1 MAPRIGQ
8 KMIEITLPDKSKRYF
23 DEPPSIF
30 ELAQD
35 IGPGLAKATLA
46 GVINGEEYDACDLI
60 EKNSEVSIL
69 TNKDQQGIDII
80 RHSCAHLF
88 GHAIKQIFPK
98 TKMAIGPIIEDGFYY
113 DIDLDHKLTQ
123 QDLAMIEKRMK
134 ELARTS
140 YLVEKKVVPHK
151 EAVKVFK
158 SSKEDYKLE
167 ILKDIDNSEKVALP
181 ASLILKY
188 LQKILRPL
196 VLFVN
201 FFSNFFMRLLGT
213 KETTINE
220 DLSPEELKSVLEN
233 SGDLIPKKYQDML
246 ISVLELDKVSVD
258 EVMTQR
264 SVVIGID
271 INQPIENILS
281 NLQNN
286 QKDFL
291 PVYNESLDDLRG
303 VIDLYGITSFLSNED
318 KSIESLIESL
328 DEAYFI
334 PENTPLSTQLFNFQK
349 NKKTVAVII
358 DEYGSVKGLV
368 TIKDVLEEIVGELA
382 TDIDRETVEIME
394 QKDGSYLIDA
404 SIPLRELNKK
414 LNWQLPINGA
424 KTLNGLIIDQVE
436 TIPENNIKIEIDNYA
451 IETVLI
457 RNNMIKIAR
466 VLQVEQEDEEL
477 SDD

>member
-1 MAPRIGQ
+1 MMSLNRYRLKHLVKENDKGAIRADKLLKRPDRLLGVILIGNNFVN
-8 KMIEITLPDKSKRYF
+8 ILAASLTTVLCINLFGDSGVVIGSIVLTLIILVFAEIT
-23 DEPPSIF
+23 
-30 ELAQD
+30 
-35 IGPGLAKATLA
+35 
-46 GVINGEEYDACDLI
+46 
-60 EKNSEVSIL
+60 
-69 TNKDQQGIDII
+69 
-80 RHSCAHLF
+80 
-88 GHAIKQIFPK
+88 PK
-98 TKMAIGPIIEDGFYY
+98 TFAA
-113 DIDLDHKLTQ
+113 L
-123 QDLAMIEKRMK
+123 
-134 ELARTS
+134 
-140 YLVEKKVVPHK
+140 
-151 EAVKVFK
+151 
-158 SSKEDYKLE
+158 
-167 ILKDIDNSEKVALP
+167 NSEKVALP

-264 SVVIGID
+264 SEVIGID

-303 VIDLYGITSFLSNED
+303 VIDLYGITAFLSNED

-382 TDIDRETVEIME
+382 TDIDKETVEIME

-404 SIPLRELNKK
+404 SVPLRELNKK
-414 LNWQLPINGA
+414 LNWQLPINVA

-436 TIPENNIKIEIDNYA
+436 TIPENNIKIEIDNYV

-466 VLQVEQEDEEL
+466 VLQIKQEDEEL

>member
-1 MAPRIGQ
+1 MTDVNPWMLFSSIVFLLFLSAFFSGVETAMMSLNRYRLKYLVKENDKGAIRADKLLKRPDRLLGVILIGNNFVN
-8 KMIEITLPDKSKRYF
+8 ILAASLTTVLCLNLFGDSGVVIGSIVLTLIILIFAEIT
-23 DEPPSIF
+23 
-30 ELAQD
+30 
-35 IGPGLAKATLA
+35 
-46 GVINGEEYDACDLI
+46 
-60 EKNSEVSIL
+60 
-69 TNKDQQGIDII
+69 
-80 RHSCAHLF
+80 
-88 GHAIKQIFPK
+88 PK
-98 TKMAIGPIIEDGFYY
+98 TFAA
-113 DIDLDHKLTQ
+113 L
-123 QDLAMIEKRMK
+123 
-134 ELARTS
+134 
-140 YLVEKKVVPHK
+140 
-151 EAVKVFK
+151 
-158 SSKEDYKLE
+158 
-167 ILKDIDNSEKVALP
+167 NSEKVALP

-213 KETTINE
+213 KNTSINE

-264 SVVIGID
+264 SEVIGID

-281 NLQNN
+281 TLQNN

-291 PVYNESLDDLRG
+291 PIYNESLDDLRG
-303 VIDLYGITSFLSNED
+303 VIDLYGITSFLSNEN
-318 KSIESLIESL
+318 KSIESLIDSL

-382 TDIDRETVEIME
+382 TDIDRESVEIME

-466 VLQVEQEDEEL
+466 VLQIKQEDEEL

>member
-1 MAPRIGQ
+1 MMSLNRYRLKYLVKENDKGAIRADKLLKRPDRLLGVILIGNNFVN
-8 KMIEITLPDKSKRYF
+8 ILAASLTTVLCLNLFGDSGVVIGSIVLTLIILVFAEIT
-23 DEPPSIF
+23 
-30 ELAQD
+30 
-35 IGPGLAKATLA
+35 
-46 GVINGEEYDACDLI
+46 
-60 EKNSEVSIL
+60 
-69 TNKDQQGIDII
+69 
-80 RHSCAHLF
+80 
-88 GHAIKQIFPK
+88 PK
-98 TKMAIGPIIEDGFYY
+98 TFAA
-113 DIDLDHKLTQ
+113 L
-123 QDLAMIEKRMK
+123 
-134 ELARTS
+134 
-140 YLVEKKVVPHK
+140 
-151 EAVKVFK
+151 
-158 SSKEDYKLE
+158 
-167 ILKDIDNSEKVALP
+167 NSEKVALP

-264 SVVIGID
+264 SEVIGID

-394 QKDGSYLIDA
+394 QNDGSYLIDA

-436 TIPENNIKIEIDNYA
+436 TIPEDNIKIEIENYA

-466 VLQVEQEDEEL
+466 VLQIEQEDEEL
-477 SDD
+477 SED

>member
-1 MAPRIGQ
+1 MMSLNRYRLKHLVKENDKGAIRADKLLKRPDRLLGVILIGNNFVN
-8 KMIEITLPDKSKRYF
+8 ILAASLTTVLCLNLFGDSGVVIGSIVLTLIILVFAEIT
-23 DEPPSIF
+23 
-30 ELAQD
+30 
-35 IGPGLAKATLA
+35 
-46 GVINGEEYDACDLI
+46 
-60 EKNSEVSIL
+60 
-69 TNKDQQGIDII
+69 
-80 RHSCAHLF
+80 
-88 GHAIKQIFPK
+88 PK
-98 TKMAIGPIIEDGFYY
+98 TFAA
-113 DIDLDHKLTQ
+113 L
-123 QDLAMIEKRMK
+123 
-134 ELARTS
+134 
-140 YLVEKKVVPHK
+140 
-151 EAVKVFK
+151 
-158 SSKEDYKLE
+158 
-167 ILKDIDNSEKVALP
+167 NSEKVALP

-213 KETTINE
+213 KETSINE

-264 SVVIGID
+264 SEVIGID
-271 INQPIENILS
+271 INQPIENILV

-303 VIDLYGITSFLSNED
+303 VIDLYGVTSFLSNED

-382 TDIDRETVEIME
+382 TDVDKETVEIME

-404 SIPLRELNKK
+404 SVPLRELNKK

-436 TIPENNIKIEIDNYA
+436 TIPENNIKIEIDNYV

-466 VLQVEQEDEEL
+466 VLQIKQEDEEL

>member
-1 MAPRIGQ
+1 MTDVNPWMLFSSIVFLLFLSAFFSGVETAMMSLNRYRLKYLVKENDKGAIRADKLLKRPDRLLGVILIGNNFVN
-8 KMIEITLPDKSKRYF
+8 ILAASLTTVLCLNLFGDSGVVIGSIVLTLIILVFAEIT
-23 DEPPSIF
+23 
-30 ELAQD
+30 
-35 IGPGLAKATLA
+35 
-46 GVINGEEYDACDLI
+46 
-60 EKNSEVSIL
+60 
-69 TNKDQQGIDII
+69 
-80 RHSCAHLF
+80 
-88 GHAIKQIFPK
+88 PK
-98 TKMAIGPIIEDGFYY
+98 TFAA
-113 DIDLDHKLTQ
+113 L
-123 QDLAMIEKRMK
+123 
-134 ELARTS
+134 
-140 YLVEKKVVPHK
+140 
-151 EAVKVFK
+151 
-158 SSKEDYKLE
+158 
-167 ILKDIDNSEKVALP
+167 NSEKVALP

-201 FFSNFFMRLLGT
+201 FFSNFFMRLLGSKNT
-213 KETTINE
+213 SINE

-264 SVVIGID
+264 SEVIGID

-281 NLQNN
+281 TLQNN

-303 VIDLYGITSFLSNED
+303 VIDLYGITSFLSNEN
-318 KSIESLIESL
+318 KSIESLIDSL

-382 TDIDRETVEIME
+382 TDIDRESVEIME

-466 VLQVEQEDEEL
+466 VLQIKQDDEEL

>member
-1 MAPRIGQ
+1 MMSLNRYRLKHLVKENDKGAIRADKLLKRPDRLLGVILIGNNFVN
-8 KMIEITLPDKSKRYF
+8 ILAASLTTVLCLNLFGDSGVVIGSIVLTLIILVFAEIT
-23 DEPPSIF
+23 
-30 ELAQD
+30 
-35 IGPGLAKATLA
+35 
-46 GVINGEEYDACDLI
+46 
-60 EKNSEVSIL
+60 
-69 TNKDQQGIDII
+69 
-80 RHSCAHLF
+80 
-88 GHAIKQIFPK
+88 PK
-98 TKMAIGPIIEDGFYY
+98 TFAA
-113 DIDLDHKLTQ
+113 L
-123 QDLAMIEKRMK
+123 
-134 ELARTS
+134 
-140 YLVEKKVVPHK
+140 
-151 EAVKVFK
+151 
-158 SSKEDYKLE
+158 
-167 ILKDIDNSEKVALP
+167 NSEKVALP

-264 SVVIGID
+264 SEVIGID

-436 TIPENNIKIEIDNYA
+436 TIPENNIKIEIENYS

-466 VLQVEQEDEEL
+466 VLQIEQEDEEL
-477 SDD
+477 NDD

>member
-1 MAPRIGQ
+1 MMSLNRYRLKHLVKENDKGAIRAEKLLRRPDRLLGVILIGNNFVN
-8 KMIEITLPDKSKRYF
+8 ILAASLTTVLCLNLFGDSGVVIGSIVLTLIILIFAEIT
-23 DEPPSIF
+23 
-30 ELAQD
+30 
-35 IGPGLAKATLA
+35 
-46 GVINGEEYDACDLI
+46 
-60 EKNSEVSIL
+60 
-69 TNKDQQGIDII
+69 
-80 RHSCAHLF
+80 
-88 GHAIKQIFPK
+88 PK
-98 TKMAIGPIIEDGFYY
+98 TFAA
-113 DIDLDHKLTQ
+113 L
-123 QDLAMIEKRMK
+123 
-134 ELARTS
+134 
-140 YLVEKKVVPHK
+140 
-151 EAVKVFK
+151 
-158 SSKEDYKLE
+158 
-167 ILKDIDNSEKVALP
+167 NSEKVALP
-181 ASLILKY
+181 ASFILKY

-201 FFSNFFMRLLGT
+201 FFSNFFMRILGT
-213 KETTINE
+213 KETSINE

-264 SVVIGID
+264 SEVIGID

-281 NLQNN
+281 NLQKN

-291 PVYNESLDDLRG
+291 PVYAESLDELKG
-303 VIDLYGITSFLSNED
+303 IIDLYGITAFLSNED

-328 DEAYFI
+328 DEAYFT

-349 NKKTVAVII
+349 NKKTVAVVI
-358 DEYGSVKGLV
+358 DEYGSVKGIV

-382 TDIDRETVEIME
+382 TDIDKETVEIME

-424 KTLNGLIIDQVE
+424 KTLNGLIIDQIE
-436 TIPENNIKIEIDNYA
+436 TIPENNIKIEIENYLV
-451 IETVLI
+451 ETVLI

-466 VLQVEQEDEEL
+466 VLQLKEEEEEL
-477 SDD
+477 NDE

>member
-1 MAPRIGQ
+1 MMSLNRYRLKHLVKENDKGAIRADKLLKRPDRLLGVILIGNNFVN
-8 KMIEITLPDKSKRYF
+8 ILAASLTTVLCLNLFGDSGVVIGSIVLTLIILVFAEIT
-23 DEPPSIF
+23 
-30 ELAQD
+30 
-35 IGPGLAKATLA
+35 
-46 GVINGEEYDACDLI
+46 
-60 EKNSEVSIL
+60 
-69 TNKDQQGIDII
+69 
-80 RHSCAHLF
+80 
-88 GHAIKQIFPK
+88 PK
-98 TKMAIGPIIEDGFYY
+98 TFAA
-113 DIDLDHKLTQ
+113 L
-123 QDLAMIEKRMK
+123 
-134 ELARTS
+134 
-140 YLVEKKVVPHK
+140 
-151 EAVKVFK
+151 
-158 SSKEDYKLE
+158 
-167 ILKDIDNSEKVALP
+167 NSEKVALP

-264 SVVIGID
+264 SEVIGID
-271 INQPIENILS
+271 INQPIETILS

-334 PENTPLSTQLFNFQK
+334 TENTPLSTQLFNFQK

-466 VLQVEQEDEEL
+466 VLQIEQEDEEL

>member
-1 MAPRIGQ
+1 MMSLNRYRLKHLVKENDKGAIRADKLLKRPDRLLGVILIGNNFVN
-8 KMIEITLPDKSKRYF
+8 ILAASLTTVLCLNLFGDSGVVIGSIVLTLIILVFAEIT
-23 DEPPSIF
+23 
-30 ELAQD
+30 
-35 IGPGLAKATLA
+35 
-46 GVINGEEYDACDLI
+46 
-60 EKNSEVSIL
+60 
-69 TNKDQQGIDII
+69 
-80 RHSCAHLF
+80 
-88 GHAIKQIFPK
+88 PK
-98 TKMAIGPIIEDGFYY
+98 TFAA
-113 DIDLDHKLTQ
+113 L
-123 QDLAMIEKRMK
+123 
-134 ELARTS
+134 
-140 YLVEKKVVPHK
+140 
-151 EAVKVFK
+151 
-158 SSKEDYKLE
+158 
-167 ILKDIDNSEKVALP
+167 NSEKVALP

-213 KETTINE
+213 KETTFNE

-264 SVVIGID
+264 SEVIGID
-271 INQPIENILS
+271 INQPIETILS

-424 KTLNGLIIDQVE
+424 KTLNGLIIDRVE
-436 TIPENNIKIEIDNYA
+436 TIPENNIKIEIENYS

-466 VLQVEQEDEEL
+466 VLQIEQEDEEL

>member
-1 MAPRIGQ
+1 MMSLNRYRLKHLVKENDKGAIRADKLLKRPDRLLGVILIGNNFVN
-8 KMIEITLPDKSKRYF
+8 ILAASLTTVLCLNLFGDSGVVIGSIVLTLIILVFAEIT
-23 DEPPSIF
+23 
-30 ELAQD
+30 
-35 IGPGLAKATLA
+35 
-46 GVINGEEYDACDLI
+46 
-60 EKNSEVSIL
+60 
-69 TNKDQQGIDII
+69 
-80 RHSCAHLF
+80 
-88 GHAIKQIFPK
+88 PK
-98 TKMAIGPIIEDGFYY
+98 TFAA
-113 DIDLDHKLTQ
+113 L
-123 QDLAMIEKRMK
+123 
-134 ELARTS
+134 
-140 YLVEKKVVPHK
+140 
-151 EAVKVFK
+151 
-158 SSKEDYKLE
+158 
-167 ILKDIDNSEKVALP
+167 NSEKVALP

-213 KETTINE
+213 KETTIIE

-264 SVVIGID
+264 SEVIGID

-436 TIPENNIKIEIDNYA
+436 TIPENNIKIEIENYS

-466 VLQVEQEDEEL
+466 VLQIEQEDEEL

>member
-1 MAPRIGQ
+1 LVKENDKGAIRADKLLKRPDRLLGVILIGNNFVN
-8 KMIEITLPDKSKRYF
+8 ILAASLTTVLCLNLFGDSGVVIGSIVLTLFILVFAEIT
-23 DEPPSIF
+23 
-30 ELAQD
+30 
-35 IGPGLAKATLA
+35 
-46 GVINGEEYDACDLI
+46 
-60 EKNSEVSIL
+60 
-69 TNKDQQGIDII
+69 
-80 RHSCAHLF
+80 
-88 GHAIKQIFPK
+88 PK
-98 TKMAIGPIIEDGFYY
+98 TFAA
-113 DIDLDHKLTQ
+113 L
-123 QDLAMIEKRMK
+123 
-134 ELARTS
+134 
-140 YLVEKKVVPHK
+140 
-151 EAVKVFK
+151 
-158 SSKEDYKLE
+158 
-167 ILKDIDNSEKVALP
+167 NSEKVALP

-201 FFSNFFMRLLGT
+201 FFSNYFMRLLGT
-213 KETTINE
+213 KETSINE

-246 ISVLELDKVSVD
+246 VSVLELDKVSVD

-264 SVVIGID
+264 SEVIGID
-271 INQPIENILS
+271 INQPIEKILS

-291 PVYNESLDDLRG
+291 PVFNESLDDLRG
-303 VIDLYGITSFLSNED
+303 VIDLYGITSFLSND
-318 KSIESLIESL
+318 NKSIESLIDSL

-382 TDIDRETVEIME
+382 TDIDTESVEIME

-404 SIPLRELNKK
+404 SVPLRELNKK

-436 TIPENNIKIEIDNYA
+436 TIPEHNIKIEIDNYA

-466 VLQVEQEDEEL
+466 VLQIEQKDEEL
-477 SDD
+477 GDD

>member
-1 MAPRIGQ
+1 MMSLNRYRLKHLVKENDKGAIRADKLLKRPDRLLGVILIGNNFVN
-8 KMIEITLPDKSKRYF
+8 ILAASLTTVLCLNLFGDSGVVIGSIVLTLIILVFAEIT
-23 DEPPSIF
+23 
-30 ELAQD
+30 
-35 IGPGLAKATLA
+35 
-46 GVINGEEYDACDLI
+46 
-60 EKNSEVSIL
+60 
-69 TNKDQQGIDII
+69 
-80 RHSCAHLF
+80 
-88 GHAIKQIFPK
+88 PK
-98 TKMAIGPIIEDGFYY
+98 TFAA
-113 DIDLDHKLTQ
+113 L
-123 QDLAMIEKRMK
+123 
-134 ELARTS
+134 
-140 YLVEKKVVPHK
+140 
-151 EAVKVFK
+151 
-158 SSKEDYKLE
+158 
-167 ILKDIDNSEKVALP
+167 NSEKVALP

-188 LQKILRPL
+188 LQKLLRPL

-233 SGDLIPKKYQDML
+233 SGDLIPRKYQDML

-264 SVVIGID
+264 SEVIGID

-303 VIDLYGITSFLSNED
+303 VIDLYGITAFLSNED

-382 TDIDRETVEIME
+382 TDIDKETVEIME

-404 SIPLRELNKK
+404 SVPLRELNKK

-436 TIPENNIKIEIDNYA
+436 TIPENNIKIEIDNYV

-466 VLQVEQEDEEL
+466 VLQIKKEDEEL

>member
-1 MAPRIGQ
+1 MMSLNRYRLKHLVKENDKGAIRADKLLKRPDRLLGVILIGNNFVN
-8 KMIEITLPDKSKRYF
+8 ILAASLTTVLCLNLFGDSGVVIGSIVLTLFILVFAEIT
-23 DEPPSIF
+23 
-30 ELAQD
+30 
-35 IGPGLAKATLA
+35 
-46 GVINGEEYDACDLI
+46 
-60 EKNSEVSIL
+60 
-69 TNKDQQGIDII
+69 
-80 RHSCAHLF
+80 
-88 GHAIKQIFPK
+88 PK
-98 TKMAIGPIIEDGFYY
+98 TFAA
-113 DIDLDHKLTQ
+113 L
-123 QDLAMIEKRMK
+123 
-134 ELARTS
+134 
-140 YLVEKKVVPHK
+140 
-151 EAVKVFK
+151 
-158 SSKEDYKLE
+158 
-167 ILKDIDNSEKVALP
+167 NSEKVALP

-264 SVVIGID
+264 SEVIGID
-271 INQPIENILS
+271 INQTVENILS

-291 PVYNESLDDLRG
+291 PVYDESLDDLRG

-318 KSIESLIESL
+318 KSIERLIESL

-349 NKKTVAVII
+349 NKKTVAVVI
-358 DEYGSVKGLV
+358 DEYGSVKGIV

-382 TDIDRETVEIME
+382 TDIDKETVEIME

-414 LNWQLPINGA
+414 LNWQLPVNGA
-424 KTLNGLIIDQVE
+424 KTLNGLIIDQIE
-436 TIPENNIKIEIDNYA
+436 TIPEKNIKIEIENYSV
-451 IETVLI
+451 ETVLI

-466 VLQVEQEDEEL
+466 VLQLIEKDERLGEE
-477 SDD
+477 

>member
-1 MAPRIGQ
+1 MMSLNRYRLKHLVKENDKGAIRADKLLKRPDRLLGVILIGNNFVN
-8 KMIEITLPDKSKRYF
+8 ILAASLTTVLCLNLFGDSGVVIGSIVLTLIILVFAEIT
-23 DEPPSIF
+23 
-30 ELAQD
+30 
-35 IGPGLAKATLA
+35 
-46 GVINGEEYDACDLI
+46 
-60 EKNSEVSIL
+60 
-69 TNKDQQGIDII
+69 
-80 RHSCAHLF
+80 
-88 GHAIKQIFPK
+88 PK
-98 TKMAIGPIIEDGFYY
+98 TFAA
-113 DIDLDHKLTQ
+113 L
-123 QDLAMIEKRMK
+123 
-134 ELARTS
+134 
-140 YLVEKKVVPHK
+140 
-151 EAVKVFK
+151 
-158 SSKEDYKLE
+158 
-167 ILKDIDNSEKVALP
+167 NSEKVALP

-213 KETTINE
+213 KETTIKE

-264 SVVIGID
+264 SEVIGID

>member
-1 MAPRIGQ
+1 MMSLNRYRLKHLVKENDKGAIRADKLLKRPDRLLGVILIGNNFVN
-8 KMIEITLPDKSKRYF
+8 ILAASLTTVLCLNLFGDSGVVIGSIVLTLIILVFAEIT
-23 DEPPSIF
+23 
-30 ELAQD
+30 
-35 IGPGLAKATLA
+35 
-46 GVINGEEYDACDLI
+46 
-60 EKNSEVSIL
+60 
-69 TNKDQQGIDII
+69 
-80 RHSCAHLF
+80 
-88 GHAIKQIFPK
+88 PK
-98 TKMAIGPIIEDGFYY
+98 TFAA
-113 DIDLDHKLTQ
+113 L
-123 QDLAMIEKRMK
+123 
-134 ELARTS
+134 
-140 YLVEKKVVPHK
+140 
-151 EAVKVFK
+151 
-158 SSKEDYKLE
+158 
-167 ILKDIDNSEKVALP
+167 NSEKVALP

-264 SVVIGID
+264 SEVIGID
-271 INQPIENILS
+271 INQPIETILS

-436 TIPENNIKIEIDNYA
+436 TIPENNIKIEIENYS

-466 VLQVEQEDEEL
+466 VLQIVQEDEEP

>member
-1 MAPRIGQ
+1 MMSLNRYRLKHLVKENDKGAIRADKLLKRPDRLLGVILIGNNFVN
-8 KMIEITLPDKSKRYF
+8 ILAASLTTVLCLNLFGDSGVVIGSIVLTLIILVFAEIT
-23 DEPPSIF
+23 
-30 ELAQD
+30 
-35 IGPGLAKATLA
+35 
-46 GVINGEEYDACDLI
+46 
-60 EKNSEVSIL
+60 
-69 TNKDQQGIDII
+69 
-80 RHSCAHLF
+80 
-88 GHAIKQIFPK
+88 PK
-98 TKMAIGPIIEDGFYY
+98 TFAA
-113 DIDLDHKLTQ
+113 L
-123 QDLAMIEKRMK
+123 
-134 ELARTS
+134 
-140 YLVEKKVVPHK
+140 
-151 EAVKVFK
+151 
-158 SSKEDYKLE
+158 
-167 ILKDIDNSEKVALP
+167 NSEKVALP
-181 ASLILKY
+181 ASLVLKY

-264 SVVIGID
+264 SEVIGID

-436 TIPENNIKIEIDNYA
+436 TIPENNIKIEIENYA

-466 VLQVEQEDEEL
+466 VLQINQDDEEL

>member
-1 MAPRIGQ
+1 MMSLNRYRLKYLVKENDKGAIRADKLLKRPDRLLGVILIGNNFVN
-8 KMIEITLPDKSKRYF
+8 ILAASLTTVLCLNLFGDSGVVIGSIVLTLIILIFAEIT
-23 DEPPSIF
+23 
-30 ELAQD
+30 
-35 IGPGLAKATLA
+35 
-46 GVINGEEYDACDLI
+46 
-60 EKNSEVSIL
+60 
-69 TNKDQQGIDII
+69 
-80 RHSCAHLF
+80 
-88 GHAIKQIFPK
+88 PK
-98 TKMAIGPIIEDGFYY
+98 TFAA
-113 DIDLDHKLTQ
+113 L
-123 QDLAMIEKRMK
+123 
-134 ELARTS
+134 
-140 YLVEKKVVPHK
+140 
-151 EAVKVFK
+151 
-158 SSKEDYKLE
+158 
-167 ILKDIDNSEKVALP
+167 NSEKVALP

-264 SVVIGID
+264 SEVIGID

-291 PVYNESLDDLRG
+291 PIYNESLDDLRG

-436 TIPENNIKIEIDNYA
+436 TIPENNIKIEIDNYS

-466 VLQVEQEDEEL
+466 VLQIVQEDEEL
-477 SDD
+477 GDE

>member
-1 MAPRIGQ
+1 MMSLNRYRLKHLVKENDKGAIRADKLLKRPDRLLGVILIGNNFVN
-8 KMIEITLPDKSKRYF
+8 ILAASLTTVLCLNLFGDSGVVIGSIVLTLIILVFAEIT
-23 DEPPSIF
+23 
-30 ELAQD
+30 
-35 IGPGLAKATLA
+35 
-46 GVINGEEYDACDLI
+46 
-60 EKNSEVSIL
+60 
-69 TNKDQQGIDII
+69 
-80 RHSCAHLF
+80 
-88 GHAIKQIFPK
+88 PK
-98 TKMAIGPIIEDGFYY
+98 TFAA
-113 DIDLDHKLTQ
+113 L
-123 QDLAMIEKRMK
+123 
-134 ELARTS
+134 
-140 YLVEKKVVPHK
+140 
-151 EAVKVFK
+151 
-158 SSKEDYKLE
+158 
-167 ILKDIDNSEKVALP
+167 NSEKVALP

-264 SVVIGID
+264 SEVIGID
-271 INQPIENILS
+271 INQPIETILS

-436 TIPENNIKIEIDNYA
+436 TIPENNIKIEIENYS

-466 VLQVEQEDEEL
+466 VLQIVQEDEEL

>member
-1 MAPRIGQ
+1 MMSLNRYRLKHLVKENDKGAIRADKLLKRPDRLLGVILIGNNFVN
-8 KMIEITLPDKSKRYF
+8 ILAASLTTVLCLNLFGDSGVVIGSIVLTLIILVFAEIT
-23 DEPPSIF
+23 
-30 ELAQD
+30 
-35 IGPGLAKATLA
+35 
-46 GVINGEEYDACDLI
+46 
-60 EKNSEVSIL
+60 
-69 TNKDQQGIDII
+69 
-80 RHSCAHLF
+80 
-88 GHAIKQIFPK
+88 PK
-98 TKMAIGPIIEDGFYY
+98 TFAA
-113 DIDLDHKLTQ
+113 L
-123 QDLAMIEKRMK
+123 
-134 ELARTS
+134 
-140 YLVEKKVVPHK
+140 
-151 EAVKVFK
+151 
-158 SSKEDYKLE
+158 
-167 ILKDIDNSEKVALP
+167 NSEKVALP

-233 SGDLIPKKYQDML
+233 SGELIPKKYQDML

-264 SVVIGID
+264 SELIGID

-281 NLQNN
+281 SLQNN

-349 NKKTVAVII
+349 NKKTVAIII

-436 TIPENNIKIEIDNYA
+436 TIPENNIKIEVDKYA

-466 VLQVEQEDEEL
+466 VLQIKQEDEEL

>member
-1 MAPRIGQ
+1 MADVNPWMMFSSIVFLLFLSAFFSGVETAMMSLNRYRLKHLVKENDKGAIRADKLLKRPDRLLGVILIGNNFVN
-8 KMIEITLPDKSKRYF
+8 ILAASLTTVLCLNLFGDSGVVIGSIVLTLIILVFAEIT
-23 DEPPSIF
+23 
-30 ELAQD
+30 
-35 IGPGLAKATLA
+35 
-46 GVINGEEYDACDLI
+46 
-60 EKNSEVSIL
+60 
-69 TNKDQQGIDII
+69 
-80 RHSCAHLF
+80 
-88 GHAIKQIFPK
+88 PK
-98 TKMAIGPIIEDGFYY
+98 TFAA
-113 DIDLDHKLTQ
+113 L
-123 QDLAMIEKRMK
+123 
-134 ELARTS
+134 
-140 YLVEKKVVPHK
+140 
-151 EAVKVFK
+151 
-158 SSKEDYKLE
+158 
-167 ILKDIDNSEKVALP
+167 NSEKVALP

-264 SVVIGID
+264 SEVIGID
-271 INQPIENILS
+271 LNQPIDIILS

-394 QKDGSYLIDA
+394 QKDGSFLIDA

-466 VLQVEQEDEEL
+466 VLQIKQEDEEL

>member
-1 MAPRIGQ
+1 MMSLNRYRLKYLVKENDKGAIRADKLLKRPDRLLGVILIGNNFVN
-8 KMIEITLPDKSKRYF
+8 ILAASLTTVLCLNLFGDSGVVIGSIVLTLIILVFAEIT
-23 DEPPSIF
+23 
-30 ELAQD
+30 
-35 IGPGLAKATLA
+35 
-46 GVINGEEYDACDLI
+46 
-60 EKNSEVSIL
+60 
-69 TNKDQQGIDII
+69 
-80 RHSCAHLF
+80 
-88 GHAIKQIFPK
+88 PK
-98 TKMAIGPIIEDGFYY
+98 TFAA
-113 DIDLDHKLTQ
+113 L
-123 QDLAMIEKRMK
+123 
-134 ELARTS
+134 
-140 YLVEKKVVPHK
+140 
-151 EAVKVFK
+151 
-158 SSKEDYKLE
+158 
-167 ILKDIDNSEKVALP
+167 NSEKVALP

-264 SVVIGID
+264 SEVIGID

-436 TIPENNIKIEIDNYA
+436 TIPENNIKIEIENYS

-466 VLQVEQEDEEL
+466 VLQIEREDEEL

>member
-1 MAPRIGQ
+1 MMSLNRYRLKYLVKENDKGAIRADKLLKRPDRLLGVILIGNNFVN
-8 KMIEITLPDKSKRYF
+8 ILAASLTTVLCLNLFGDSGVVIGSIVLTLIILVFAEIT
-23 DEPPSIF
+23 
-30 ELAQD
+30 
-35 IGPGLAKATLA
+35 
-46 GVINGEEYDACDLI
+46 
-60 EKNSEVSIL
+60 
-69 TNKDQQGIDII
+69 
-80 RHSCAHLF
+80 
-88 GHAIKQIFPK
+88 PK
-98 TKMAIGPIIEDGFYY
+98 TFAA
-113 DIDLDHKLTQ
+113 L
-123 QDLAMIEKRMK
+123 
-134 ELARTS
+134 
-140 YLVEKKVVPHK
+140 
-151 EAVKVFK
+151 
-158 SSKEDYKLE
+158 
-167 ILKDIDNSEKVALP
+167 NSEKVALP

-213 KETTINE
+213 KNTSINE

-264 SVVIGID
+264 SEIIGID

-281 NLQNN
+281 TLQNN

-291 PVYNESLDDLRG
+291 PIYNESLDDLRG
-303 VIDLYGITSFLSNED
+303 VIDLYGITSFLSNEN
-318 KSIESLIESL
+318 KSIESLIDSL

-414 LNWQLPINGA
+414 LSWQLPINGA

-436 TIPENNIKIEIDNYA
+436 TIPENNVKIEIDNYA

-466 VLQVEQEDEEL
+466 VLQIKQEDEEL

>member
-1 MAPRIGQ
+1 MADVNPWMLFSSIVFLLFLSAFFSGVETAMMSLNRYRLKHLVKENDKGAIRADKLLKRPDRLLGVILIGNNFVN
-8 KMIEITLPDKSKRYF
+8 ILAASLTTVLCLNLFGDSGVVIGSIVLTLIILVFAEIT
-23 DEPPSIF
+23 
-30 ELAQD
+30 
-35 IGPGLAKATLA
+35 
-46 GVINGEEYDACDLI
+46 
-60 EKNSEVSIL
+60 
-69 TNKDQQGIDII
+69 
-80 RHSCAHLF
+80 
-88 GHAIKQIFPK
+88 PK
-98 TKMAIGPIIEDGFYY
+98 TFAA
-113 DIDLDHKLTQ
+113 L
-123 QDLAMIEKRMK
+123 
-134 ELARTS
+134 
-140 YLVEKKVVPHK
+140 
-151 EAVKVFK
+151 
-158 SSKEDYKLE
+158 
-167 ILKDIDNSEKVALP
+167 NSEKVALP

-264 SVVIGID
+264 SEVIGID
-271 INQPIENILS
+271 INQPIETILS

-303 VIDLYGITSFLSNED
+303 VIDLYGITAFLSNED

-436 TIPENNIKIEIDNYA
+436 TIPENNIKIEIENYS

-466 VLQVEQEDEEL
+466 VLQIEQEDEEL

>member
-1 MAPRIGQ
+1 MADVNPWMLFSSIVFLLFLSAFFSGVETAMMSLNRYRLKHLVKENDKGAIRADKLLKRPDRLLGVILIGNNFVN
-8 KMIEITLPDKSKRYF
+8 ILAASLTTVLCLNLFGDSGVVIGSIVLTLIILVFAEIT
-23 DEPPSIF
+23 
-30 ELAQD
+30 
-35 IGPGLAKATLA
+35 
-46 GVINGEEYDACDLI
+46 
-60 EKNSEVSIL
+60 
-69 TNKDQQGIDII
+69 
-80 RHSCAHLF
+80 
-88 GHAIKQIFPK
+88 PK
-98 TKMAIGPIIEDGFYY
+98 TFAA
-113 DIDLDHKLTQ
+113 L
-123 QDLAMIEKRMK
+123 
-134 ELARTS
+134 
-140 YLVEKKVVPHK
+140 
-151 EAVKVFK
+151 
-158 SSKEDYKLE
+158 
-167 ILKDIDNSEKVALP
+167 NSEKVALP

-264 SVVIGID
+264 SEVIGID

-436 TIPENNIKIEIDNYA
+436 TIPENNIKIEIENYA

-466 VLQVEQEDEEL
+466 VLQIEQEDEEL

>member
-1 MAPRIGQ
+1 MADVNPWMLLSSIVFLLFLSAFFSGVETAMMSLNRYRLKHLVKENDKGAIRADKLLKRPDRLLGVILIGNNFVN
-8 KMIEITLPDKSKRYF
+8 ILAASLTTVLCLNLFGDSGVVIGSIVLTLFILVFAEIT
-23 DEPPSIF
+23 
-30 ELAQD
+30 
-35 IGPGLAKATLA
+35 
-46 GVINGEEYDACDLI
+46 
-60 EKNSEVSIL
+60 
-69 TNKDQQGIDII
+69 
-80 RHSCAHLF
+80 
-88 GHAIKQIFPK
+88 PK
-98 TKMAIGPIIEDGFYY
+98 TFAA
-113 DIDLDHKLTQ
+113 L
-123 QDLAMIEKRMK
+123 
-134 ELARTS
+134 
-140 YLVEKKVVPHK
+140 
-151 EAVKVFK
+151 
-158 SSKEDYKLE
+158 
-167 ILKDIDNSEKVALP
+167 NSEKVALP

-264 SVVIGID
+264 SEVIGID
-271 INQPIENILS
+271 INQTVENILS

-291 PVYNESLDDLRG
+291 PVYDESLDDLRG

-349 NKKTVAVII
+349 NKKTVAVVI
-358 DEYGSVKGLV
+358 DEYGSVKGIV

-382 TDIDRETVEIME
+382 TDIDKETVEIME

-414 LNWQLPINGA
+414 LNWQLPVNGA
-424 KTLNGLIIDQVE
+424 KTLNGLIIDQIE
-436 TIPENNIKIEIDNYA
+436 TIPEKNIKIEIENYSV
-451 IETVLI
+451 ETVLI

-466 VLQVEQEDEEL
+466 VLQLIEKDERL
-477 SDD
+477 SEE

>member
-1 MAPRIGQ
+1 MMSLNRYRLKYLVKENDKGAIRADKLLKRPDRLLGVILIGNNFVN
-8 KMIEITLPDKSKRYF
+8 ILAASLTTVLCLNLFGDSGVVIGSIVLTLIILVFAEIT
-23 DEPPSIF
+23 
-30 ELAQD
+30 
-35 IGPGLAKATLA
+35 
-46 GVINGEEYDACDLI
+46 
-60 EKNSEVSIL
+60 
-69 TNKDQQGIDII
+69 
-80 RHSCAHLF
+80 
-88 GHAIKQIFPK
+88 PK
-98 TKMAIGPIIEDGFYY
+98 TFAA
-113 DIDLDHKLTQ
+113 L
-123 QDLAMIEKRMK
+123 
-134 ELARTS
+134 
-140 YLVEKKVVPHK
+140 
-151 EAVKVFK
+151 
-158 SSKEDYKLE
+158 
-167 ILKDIDNSEKVALP
+167 NSEKVALP

-213 KETTINE
+213 KNTSINE

-264 SVVIGID
+264 SEIIGID

-281 NLQNN
+281 TLQNN

-291 PVYNESLDDLRG
+291 PIYNESLDDLRG
-303 VIDLYGITSFLSNED
+303 VIDLYGITSFLSNEN
-318 KSIESLIESL
+318 KSIESLIDSL

-466 VLQVEQEDEEL
+466 VLQIKQEDEEL

>member
-1 MAPRIGQ
+1 MMSLNRYRLKYLVKENDKGAIRADKLLKRPDRLLGVILIGNNFVN
-8 KMIEITLPDKSKRYF
+8 ILAASLTTVLCLNLFGDSGVVIGSIVLTLIILVFAEIT
-23 DEPPSIF
+23 
-30 ELAQD
+30 
-35 IGPGLAKATLA
+35 
-46 GVINGEEYDACDLI
+46 
-60 EKNSEVSIL
+60 
-69 TNKDQQGIDII
+69 
-80 RHSCAHLF
+80 
-88 GHAIKQIFPK
+88 PK
-98 TKMAIGPIIEDGFYY
+98 TFAA
-113 DIDLDHKLTQ
+113 L
-123 QDLAMIEKRMK
+123 
-134 ELARTS
+134 
-140 YLVEKKVVPHK
+140 
-151 EAVKVFK
+151 
-158 SSKEDYKLE
+158 
-167 ILKDIDNSEKVALP
+167 NSEKVALP

-213 KETTINE
+213 KNTSINE

-264 SVVIGID
+264 SEVIGID

-281 NLQNN
+281 TLQNN

-303 VIDLYGITSFLSNED
+303 VIDLYGITSFLSNEN
-318 KSIESLIESL
+318 KSIESLIDSL

-382 TDIDRETVEIME
+382 TDIDRESVEIME

-436 TIPENNIKIEIDNYA
+436 TIPENNIKIEIENYS

-466 VLQVEQEDEEL
+466 VLQIEQEDEEL

>member
-1 MAPRIGQ
+1 MMSLNRYRLKHLVKENNKGAIRADKLLKRPDRLLGVILIGNNFVN
-8 KMIEITLPDKSKRYF
+8 ILAASLTTVLCLNLFGDSGVVIGSIVLTLVILVFAEIT
-23 DEPPSIF
+23 
-30 ELAQD
+30 
-35 IGPGLAKATLA
+35 
-46 GVINGEEYDACDLI
+46 
-60 EKNSEVSIL
+60 
-69 TNKDQQGIDII
+69 
-80 RHSCAHLF
+80 
-88 GHAIKQIFPK
+88 PK
-98 TKMAIGPIIEDGFYY
+98 TFAA
-113 DIDLDHKLTQ
+113 L
-123 QDLAMIEKRMK
+123 
-134 ELARTS
+134 
-140 YLVEKKVVPHK
+140 
-151 EAVKVFK
+151 
-158 SSKEDYKLE
+158 
-167 ILKDIDNSEKVALP
+167 NSEKVALP

-264 SVVIGID
+264 SEVIGID

-368 TIKDVLEEIVGELA
+368 SIKDVLEEIVGELA

-436 TIPENNIKIEIDNYA
+436 TIPENNIKIEIDNYS

-466 VLQVEQEDEEL
+466 VLQIKQDDEEL

>member
-1 MAPRIGQ
+1 MMSLNRYRLKHLVKENDKGAIRADKLLKRPDRLLGVILIGNNFVN
-8 KMIEITLPDKSKRYF
+8 ILAASLTTVLCLNLFGDSGVVIGSIVLTLIILVFAEIT
-23 DEPPSIF
+23 
-30 ELAQD
+30 
-35 IGPGLAKATLA
+35 
-46 GVINGEEYDACDLI
+46 
-60 EKNSEVSIL
+60 
-69 TNKDQQGIDII
+69 
-80 RHSCAHLF
+80 
-88 GHAIKQIFPK
+88 PK
-98 TKMAIGPIIEDGFYY
+98 TFAA
-113 DIDLDHKLTQ
+113 L
-123 QDLAMIEKRMK
+123 
-134 ELARTS
+134 
-140 YLVEKKVVPHK
+140 
-151 EAVKVFK
+151 
-158 SSKEDYKLE
+158 
-167 ILKDIDNSEKVALP
+167 NSEKVALP
-181 ASLILKY
+181 ASLVLKY

-264 SVVIGID
+264 SEVIGID
-271 INQPIENILS
+271 INQSIENILS

-436 TIPENNIKIEIDNYA
+436 TIPENNIKIEIENYA

>member
-1 MAPRIGQ
+1 MMSLNRYRLKHLVKENDKGAIRADKLLKRPDRLLGVILIGNNFVN
-8 KMIEITLPDKSKRYF
+8 ILAASLTTVLCLNLFGDSGVVIGSIVLTLIILVFAEIT
-23 DEPPSIF
+23 
-30 ELAQD
+30 
-35 IGPGLAKATLA
+35 
-46 GVINGEEYDACDLI
+46 
-60 EKNSEVSIL
+60 
-69 TNKDQQGIDII
+69 
-80 RHSCAHLF
+80 
-88 GHAIKQIFPK
+88 PK
-98 TKMAIGPIIEDGFYY
+98 TFAA
-113 DIDLDHKLTQ
+113 L
-123 QDLAMIEKRMK
+123 
-134 ELARTS
+134 
-140 YLVEKKVVPHK
+140 
-151 EAVKVFK
+151 
-158 SSKEDYKLE
+158 
-167 ILKDIDNSEKVALP
+167 NSEKVALP

-264 SVVIGID
+264 SEVIGID

-382 TDIDRETVEIME
+382 TDIDKETVEIME

-466 VLQVEQEDEEL
+466 VLQIEQEDEEL

>member
-1 MAPRIGQ
+1 MMSLNRYRLKHLVKENDKGAIRADKLLKRPDRLLGVILIGNNFVN
-8 KMIEITLPDKSKRYF
+8 ILAASLTTVLCLNLFGDSGVVIGSIVLTLIILVFAEIT
-23 DEPPSIF
+23 
-30 ELAQD
+30 
-35 IGPGLAKATLA
+35 
-46 GVINGEEYDACDLI
+46 
-60 EKNSEVSIL
+60 
-69 TNKDQQGIDII
+69 
-80 RHSCAHLF
+80 
-88 GHAIKQIFPK
+88 PK
-98 TKMAIGPIIEDGFYY
+98 TFAA
-113 DIDLDHKLTQ
+113 L
-123 QDLAMIEKRMK
+123 
-134 ELARTS
+134 
-140 YLVEKKVVPHK
+140 
-151 EAVKVFK
+151 
-158 SSKEDYKLE
+158 
-167 ILKDIDNSEKVALP
+167 NSEKVALP
-181 ASLILKY
+181 ASLVLKY

-264 SVVIGID
+264 SEVIGID

-436 TIPENNIKIEIDNYA
+436 TIPENNIKIEIENYF

-466 VLQVEQEDEEL
+466 VLQIEQEDEEL

>member
-1 MAPRIGQ
+1 MMSLNRYRLKHLVKENDKGAIRADKLLKRPDRLLGVILIGNNFVN
-8 KMIEITLPDKSKRYF
+8 ILAASLTTVLCLNLFGDSGVVIGSIVLTLIILVFAEIT
-23 DEPPSIF
+23 
-30 ELAQD
+30 
-35 IGPGLAKATLA
+35 
-46 GVINGEEYDACDLI
+46 
-60 EKNSEVSIL
+60 
-69 TNKDQQGIDII
+69 
-80 RHSCAHLF
+80 
-88 GHAIKQIFPK
+88 PK
-98 TKMAIGPIIEDGFYY
+98 TFAA
-113 DIDLDHKLTQ
+113 L
-123 QDLAMIEKRMK
+123 
-134 ELARTS
+134 
-140 YLVEKKVVPHK
+140 
-151 EAVKVFK
+151 
-158 SSKEDYKLE
+158 
-167 ILKDIDNSEKVALP
+167 NSEKVALP

-264 SVVIGID
+264 SEVIGID
-271 INQPIENILS
+271 INQPIENILG

-291 PVYNESLDDLRG
+291 PVFNESLDDLRG

-404 SIPLRELNKK
+404 SVPLRELNKK

-466 VLQVEQEDEEL
+466 VLQIEQEDEEL

>member
-1 MAPRIGQ
+1 MMSLNRYRLKHLVKENDKGAIRADKLLKRPDRLLGVILIGNNFVN
-8 KMIEITLPDKSKRYF
+8 ILAASLTTVLCLNLFGDSGVVIGSIVLTLIILVFAEIT
-23 DEPPSIF
+23 
-30 ELAQD
+30 
-35 IGPGLAKATLA
+35 
-46 GVINGEEYDACDLI
+46 
-60 EKNSEVSIL
+60 
-69 TNKDQQGIDII
+69 
-80 RHSCAHLF
+80 
-88 GHAIKQIFPK
+88 PK
-98 TKMAIGPIIEDGFYY
+98 TFAA
-113 DIDLDHKLTQ
+113 L
-123 QDLAMIEKRMK
+123 
-134 ELARTS
+134 
-140 YLVEKKVVPHK
+140 
-151 EAVKVFK
+151 
-158 SSKEDYKLE
+158 
-167 ILKDIDNSEKVALP
+167 NSEKVALP

-264 SVVIGID
+264 SEVIGID

-404 SIPLRELNKK
+404 SVPLRELNKK

-436 TIPENNIKIEIDNYA
+436 TIPEDNIKIEIENYA

-466 VLQVEQEDEEL
+466 VLQTEQKDEEL